1 MSTPK
6 SHHFVPRSY
15 LARFSD
21 SDGFLH
27 VFDRHLRSFRRQR
40 PKEVMTINHY
50 YRQEWAPSGV
60 DPNIMEKGL
69 GEWLETHA
77 KKSIDRLI
85 HAPATLTEPEME
97 TLLSYLELQRIRVPR
112 QFDMAKTLMR
122 ETLMRNM
129 PSEAAAKIHAGRI
142 SLTIEKPARFEY
154 IRTLVGGLLP
164 WFGIMKW
171 EICQAEEGAS
181 FVTTDSPVSL
191 YNPAA
196 PPPAEPGLALA
207 GTKVFFPLDSRHV
220 LLLRHSRYRTES
232 EMSPLTVLPEPSVKD
247 GEISIAHGE
256 VWNTDKVN
264 LFNWQMLQLSDR
276 FVVAESRE
284 VLEACISYD
293 NRWLYSA

>member
-1 MSTPK
+1 
-6 SHHFVPRSY
+6 
-15 LARFSD
+15 
-21 SDGFLH
+21 
-27 VFDRHLRSFRRQR
+27 
-40 PKEVMTINHY
+40 MTINHY

-60 DPNIMEKGL
+60 APNIMEKGL
-69 GEWLETHA
+69 GEWLEAEA

-85 HAPATLTEPEME
+85 HAPATLTDQEIA

-122 ETLMRNM
+122 ETLMQHM
-129 PSEAAAKIHAGRI
+129 PPEAAVLIRAGKATL
-142 SLTIEKPARFEY
+142 SIENPARFEY
-154 IRTLVGGLLP
+154 MRTLVGRFFP
-164 WFGIMKW
+164 WFGVMKW

-181 FVTTDSPVSL
+181 FVTTDSPLSL
-191 YNPAA
+191 YNPAV
-196 PPPAEPGLALA
+196 PPPAEPGIALA

-220 LLLRHSRYRTES
+220 LLLRHSGYRTKS

-247 GEISIAHGE
+247 GWISIAHGE